1 MVPAIEVQLL
11 RNFHGQFF
19 FEELVFDTVVLSVF
33 LLVGKSIAKFQVT
46 SENIFYTVEDF
57 EVDVDEGV
65 F

>member
-1 MVPAIEVQLL
+1 MVS
-11 RNFHGQFF
+11 FF
-19 FEELVFDTVVLSVF
+19 FEELVFDTVVLSGF